1 MNMDFTKFS
10 FYKHLTDSEKE
21 LFEKSVSFQLVEK
34 GTKFRTSESNPFG
47 LFLIIEGRIRVYLHN
62 NKSREIF
69 LYSLGVGDLCILME
83 SKSLSSILFEAE
95 LTAETNLLVYCLESS
110 AFKTIIENNSLVKSL
125 IYETIIERLS
135 IFVDSIQDILFS
147 PIKDR
152 LSRFILEEYYRIG
165 SLTIN
170 RKQDEIAKNISS
182 SKEVVCRILKE
193 LANDGAVSYERGII
207 RILDLEKIKKSA
219 C

>member
-1 MNMDFTKFS
+1 
-10 FYKHLTDSEKE
+10 
-21 LFEKSVSFQLVEK
+21 
-34 GTKFRTSESNPFG
+34 
-47 LFLIIEGRIRVYLHN
+47 
-62 NKSREIF
+62 
-69 LYSLGVGDLCILME
+69 ME
-83 SKSLSSILFEAE
+83 SKSLNSILFEAE
-95 LTAETNLLVYCLESS
+95 LTAETNLLVYCLKSN
-110 AFKTIIENNSLVKSL
+110 AFKTIIENNSVVKSL
-125 IYETIIERLS
+125 IYEIIIERLS

-152 LSRFILEEYYRIG
+152 LSKFILDEYYRIG